1 MQCTRPNRPHQNKRK
16 QPAIADCTH
25 TVAEALSTHVSIVL
39 TRVSVPAE
47 DESHQSSFS
56 LISIKDQYRS
66 THSYPQRTSTEVPTH
81 VLLAKHKQSKISINN
96 KRRHTQALIVLQRPQ
111 TTK

>member
-25 TVAEALSTHVSIVL
+25 TVVEALSTHVSIVL

-47 DESHQSSFS
+47 DGSHQSSFFAHVHKGPVPKYS
-56 LISIKDQYRS
+56 LMSTKDQY
-66 THSYPQRTSTEVPTH
+66 
-81 VLLAKHKQSKISINN
+81 
-96 KRRHTQALIVLQRPQ
+96 
-111 TTK
+111 

>member
-39 TRVSVPAE
+39 MRVSVPAE
-47 DESHQSSFS
+47 DGSHQSSFF
-56 LISIKDQYRS
+56 
-66 THSYPQRTSTEVPTH
+66 TH
-81 VLLAKHKQSKISINN
+81 VHK
-96 KRRHTQALIVLQRPQ
+96 
-111 TTK
+111 